1 MNNTLRLGLIG
12 FGITLVLNLLGIF
25 VFQKPAAEF
34 FSSDWWSTWFPS
46 LVVWLVILVSGIGL
60 ELSRKDKNDKST
72 SR

>member
-1 MNNTLRLGLIG
+1 MNNTLRIGLIG

-25 VFQKPAAEF
+25 VFQKPAATF

-46 LVVWLVILVSGIGL
+46 LLVWLVILISGIGL
-60 ELSRKDKNDKST
+60 QLSREDKKDKST

>member
-25 VFQKPAAEF
+25 VSQKPAAVF